1 MIRTLT
7 RGLVGA
13 AAAFVMAAA
22 PIAATALDK
31 PDGYGRRPVTM
42 IVPYGAGGGSD
53 QLARAMA
60 GAMEQVGGLTFQIV
74 NKPGGGGTAAI
85 PDFMISRPDGYTILE
100 HIDDAVSAYAS
111 GKISAN
117 PAEDWIPL
125 CMTQITFNQIYV
137 RADDERFGSW
147 EDFVAAAKD
156 DPGGLTM
163 ANLGIVGSM
172 ELITMGQ
179 IEEALGIEV
188 KQIAF
193 DKPAERYGALIGG
206 HVDALFEQ
214 PGDVRSFLDSGQIK
228 PILTIFDERPDV
240 FAEVP
245 THREAGADFEPL
257 TRFRGFYVKAGTPE
271 PIANYL
277 EALCAEAFQ
286 TESYQEFNRSKYMH
300 LIDSYRD
307 TEGSLELIRNAIGIY
322 EAKQAE

>member
-1 MIRTLT
+1 
-7 RGLVGA
+7 
-13 AAAFVMAAA
+13 
-22 PIAATALDK
+22 
-31 PDGYGRRPVTM
+31 
-42 IVPYGAGGGSD
+42 
-53 QLARAMA
+53 
-60 GAMEQVGGLTFQIV
+60 
-74 NKPGGGGTAAI
+74 
-85 PDFMISRPDGYTILE
+85 
-100 HIDDAVSAYAS
+100 
-111 GKISAN
+111 
-117 PAEDWIPL
+117 
-125 CMTQITFNQIYV
+125 
-137 RADDERFGSW
+137 
-147 EDFVAAAKD
+147 
-156 DPGGLTM
+156 
-163 ANLGIVGSM
+163 
-172 ELITMGQ
+172 MGQ

-307 TEGSLELIRNAIGIY
+307 TEGSRELIRNAIGIY